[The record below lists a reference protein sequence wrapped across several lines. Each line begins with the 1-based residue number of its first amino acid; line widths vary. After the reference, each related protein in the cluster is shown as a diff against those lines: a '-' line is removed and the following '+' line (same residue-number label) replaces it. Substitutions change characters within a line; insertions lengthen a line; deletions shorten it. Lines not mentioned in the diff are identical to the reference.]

1 MTIPVR
7 RFDAVIVGA
16 GGAGMRASLELAHAG
31 LRVAVLS
38 KVFPTR
44 SHTVAAQGGIGA
56 ALANMGEDHWIWHM
70 YDTIKGSDYLG
81 DQDAIEFMCRA
92 APEVVFELEHYG
104 MPFDRNEN
112 GTIYQRP
119 FGGHSANF
127 GEKPVQRSSCAAD
140 RTGHAMLHTLYQRNV
155 MARTQ
160 FFVEWM
166 ALDLIRDAGGRVLG
180 VTALDMESGEMSIFH
195 ARATLFATGGGGRI
209 FHSSTNAFI
218 NTGDGLGMAARAGIP
233 LEDMEFWQF
242 HPTGVAGAGV
252 LITEGVRGEG
262 GYLLNKDGER
272 FMERYAPT
280 MKDLASRDVVSRA
293 MATEIKEGRG
303 VGEHA
308 DHVLLKLDH
317 LGLETIEKRL
327 PGIREIAIKFANVDP
342 VKDPIPVVPTV
353 HYQMGGIPTNFHGEV
368 VAWDGSRD
376 VPVAGFY
383 AAGECGCASVHGANR
398 LGTNS
403 LTDLLVF
410 GRSAGRAM
418 LEFIRRE
425 GEALPELPKDAAERS
440 RMRVGR
446 LDGEARGEDVNEVRN
461 EVQRTMQAHCG
472 VFRFPDLLARGVEK
486 IRAIS
491 ERAGRTQIKDKSK
504 VFNTARV
511 EALELDNLVETAR
524 ASMISAAAREESRGA
539 HDRADFHKRD
549 DVNWLKHT
557 LWHRD
562 GDRLAYKPVHLKPLT
577 VETFQP
583 KARVY

>member
-1 MTIPVR
+1 MTSRLRSALCPVIMLAATLSPLASGAQDCGTWKYGTVNPGGDGVAYGGGTTLVLGAQGQATEIAVQHADGAW
-7 RFDAVIVGA
+7 RFVAGPSLLRVAWGAGRFVGVSSNGIWVSSDGLAWTNTLTVGA
-16 GGAGMRASLELAHAG
+16 GLVDVAWNGSQFAAAGPN
-31 LRVAVLS
+31 AVLTS
-38 KVFPTR
+38 PDGSNWT
-44 SHTVAAQGGIGA
+44 SSDLPAGA
-56 ALANMGEDHWIWHM
+56 N
-70 YDTIKGSDYLG
+70 LG
-81 DQDAIEFMCRA
+81 RI
-92 APEVVFELEHYG
+92 
-104 MPFDRNEN
+104 
-112 GTIYQRP
+112 
-119 FGGHSANF
+119 
-127 GEKPVQRSSCAAD
+127 
-140 RTGHAMLHTLYQRNV
+140 
-155 MARTQ
+155 
-160 FFVEWM
+160 
-166 ALDLIRDAGGRVLG
+166 
-180 VTALDMESGEMSIFH
+180 
-195 ARATLFATGGGGRI
+195 TGGGPRWVAVGSGSL
-209 FHSSTNAFI
+209 FAST
-218 NTGDGLGMAARAGIP
+218 DGVTWTQP
-233 LEDMEFWQF
+233 VS
-242 HPTGVAGAGV
+242 VAGFG
-252 LITEGVRGEG
+252 
-262 GYLLNKDGER
+262 
-272 FMERYAPT
+272 F
-280 MKDLASRDVVSRA
+280 S
-293 MATEIKEGRG
+293 
-303 VGEHA
+303 
-308 DHVLLKLDH
+308 
-317 LGLETIEKRL
+317 
-327 PGIREIAIKFANVDP
+327 
-342 VKDPIPVVPTV
+342 
-353 HYQMGGIPTNFHGEV
+353 V

-461 EVQRTMQAHCG
+461 EIQRTMQAHCG